1 MRTPKSVLSS
11 RNVADSPVALRLA
24 VYPDEVYR
32 LPQAGERVRV
42 VSGRAWLS
50 AQGEDITLGPREQI
64 TLTVS
69 DEAALVS
76 ALHRAPVVLEVLN

>member
-1 MRTPKSVLSS
+1 MRTLRSVLGS

-32 LPQAGERVRV
+32 LPQAGECVRV
-42 VSGRAWLS
+42 ISGRAWLS
-50 AQGEDITLGPREQI
+50 AQGEDIILGPREQF

-76 ALHRAPVVLEVLN
+76 ALHQAPVVLEVLN

>member
-1 MRTPKSVLSS
+1 MNALTSPFSS
-11 RNVADSPVALRLA
+11 RNISGTSVALRLA

-32 LPQAGERVRV
+32 LPQAGERIRV

-50 AQGEDITLGPREQI
+50 AQGEDVILGPREQI

-76 ALHRAPVVLEVLN
+76 ALHHAPVVLEVLN

>member
-1 MRTPKSVLSS
+1 MRTLKSVLNS
-11 RNVADSPVALRLA
+11 RNVANSPVALRLA

-42 VSGRAWLS
+42 ISGRAWLS
-50 AQGEDITLGPREQI
+50 AQGKDVILGPREQI